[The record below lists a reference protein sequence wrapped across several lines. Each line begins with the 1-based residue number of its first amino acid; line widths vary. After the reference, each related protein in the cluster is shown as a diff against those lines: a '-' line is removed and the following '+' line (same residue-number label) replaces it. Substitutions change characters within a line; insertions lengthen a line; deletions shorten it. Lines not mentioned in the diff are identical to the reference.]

1 MIVRER
7 PGPLRLLLA
16 WKGSVVPHI
25 LPHIL
30 LTGLFATAVTW
41 VSRRHYLDGIIEYT
55 LLPFTIMGIALSI
68 FLSVRN
74 TATYDRWW
82 EARKLWGQMVYEIRS
97 LARTSTIYLDQKR
110 GRTLLTRCLA
120 YAHLLRGQLR
130 GEDVRSDLPDSLEP
144 ALIEQALNTR
154 NPAGLY
160 AAPGR
165 SRTCRSP

>member
-30 LTGLFATAVTW
+30 LTGMFAAAVTW
-41 VSRRHYLDGIIEYT
+41 VSRHHYLDGMVDYT

-82 EARKLWGQMVYEIRS
+82 EARKHWGHMVYEFRS
-97 LARTSTIYLDQKR
+97 LARTGTIYLSPER
-110 GRTLLTRCLA
+110 RRELLTRCLA
-120 YAHLLRGQLR
+120 HAHLLHLH
-130 GEDVRSDLPDSLEP
+130 LPLA
-144 ALIEQALNTR
+144 ALDRIHFAFRKALQRQTK
-154 NPAGLY
+154 LI
-160 AAPGR
+160 
-165 SRTCRSP
+165 